1 MHSQTLLLVYLWTA
15 WSQLIYF
22 FSQFAV
28 VHEVQVIG
36 WVWYKIVQAFTLDS
50 LVFSLQVFYTSVKQ
64 SGISNCS
71 KPNTTSCQGKL
82 TEQSCK
88 EFACDLFIF
97 AIMVALSKVCQA
109 CSWDS
114 QSGTYTKIEHN
125 IRRACIPRKRI
136 QMNFA
141 HFRCEMKTG
150 LHFNFWNTTKNDE
163 ISKKWLYIYHKAW
176 QWIPVIHWT
185 SIKPW

>member
-1 MHSQTLLLVYLWTA
+1 MIYGPLDLS
-15 WSQLIYF
+15 WSI

-71 KPNTTSCQGKL
+71 KPNTKSCQGKL

-88 EFACDLFIF
+88 EFACDLDIF
-97 AIMVALSKVCQA
+97 SFMVALSKVGRA
-109 CSWDS
+109 CCWDS
-114 QSGTYTKIEHN
+114 QPGTYTRIEHN
-125 IRRACIPRKRI
+125 SQTACIPRKRI

-141 HFRCEMKTG
+141 HFRCEMKTV
-150 LHFNFWNTTKNDE
+150 LHFDFWNTTENDDNQQKL
-163 ISKKWLYIYHKAW
+163 IVYLPQGMTMNSSYTLNQY
-176 QWIPVIHWT
+176 QTLVIT
-185 SIKPW
+185 SW